1 MLAGTLD
8 SVTLDV
14 RGALVDLVAGDR
26 VWFTTAEH
34 DIGVVLVG
42 RARAPKA
49 GERKGPVSKA
59 PDSSIVVALDK
70 ARSKLFAG
78 DPLPA
83 ATIRRWVPEL
93 RDGAVHLDL
102 RPRALAVLDSWQH
115 ERPERDT
122 ELLASLGATA
132 WRNAGGR
139 GGSPAAHD
147 VIGPIARLVRSQ
159 DFAIGVA
166 KAAGPEPRLIARR
179 VRDVVLVDVCRVPAG
194 RGRDEALAAIGP
206 LLEAR
211 WRIEREPR
219 DAAPQREPLAGVLGP
234 AAR

>member
-70 ARSKLFAG
+70 VRSKLFAG

-93 RDGAVHLDL
+93 RDGVVHLDL

-179 VRDVVLVDVCRVPAG
+179 VARRRARRRVSRAG
-194 RGRDEALAAIGP
+194 RSGTRRSAGGD
-206 LLEAR
+206 R
-211 WRIEREPR
+211 
-219 DAAPQREPLAGVLGP
+219 AAPRGP
-234 AAR
+234 VAHRA